1 MEKKG
6 KEREREIGG
15 REGERGRERE
25 IGERERE
32 GVGEKSKKKQGQR
45 PEIETVRAERCREV
59 ITKRR

>member
-15 REGERGRERE
+15 REGERGGERE

-32 GVGEKSKKKQGQR
+32 GVGEKSKKKNKARDQR
-45 PEIETVRAERCREV
+45 
-59 ITKRR
+59 